1 MPITVARPSHTLD
14 RVHDSLTEFENAKT
28 LDNVTVT
35 GYRKKTPMVSSQ
47 GAKPSFWDKV
57 IGGVN
62 KVTSRVQWG
71 SMEHKASIDNNNLMV
86 IGAIV
91 LGVVLLG
98 QKGRRR

>member
-1 MPITVARPSHTLD
+1 MPITVAQPSHTLGS
-14 RVHDSLTEFENAKT
+14 VHEALNDFDNAKT

-35 GYRKKTPMVSSQ
+35 GYRKKQALVSSQ

-71 SMEHKASIDNNNLMV
+71 SLEHRASIDNNNLMM

-91 LGVVLLG
+91 LAVVLLG
-98 QKGRRR
+98 KKGRRR